1 MSSGFY
7 KCRAADETIK
17 CGFMP
22 TSLDSRSHSKLR
34 LRSLDSGEIVDCNK
48 IGGSHP
54 NNHSIKVEG
63 VKFEPTKGKYAIGV
77 IVGESSTMSVHPVST
92 FAVQALV
99 NDAIIRDDEGS
110 QSTQSFLE
118 KRKELINTYAP
129 VKKQRQLRA
138 AVNALVSDEKIEG
151 FQESVESMREAL
163 VDQEKPDT
171 NNETIGVIGQ
181 MRQLLPP
188 FDLTATTPDGI
199 YDFGSLFPESLLV
212 SLDVSDAESACAAV
226 YKWINEDFPASTT
239 DDDILKEVKSMHSI
253 KQISR
258 LFISSR
264 HHKKKGFAKLLNILI
279 SLLSLYKIKRKK
291 NWTAWDIYANEP
303 LAARLAELY
312 SFESKVGGQIDREGV
327 NKLFSHICLFI
338 LRLTPS
344 WEFDFSDLKVDL
356 NCQAKEILSIL
367 GFCGITVKSTANR
380 AGLIGTLKAP
390 LTVQT
395 SFGGSAKKGKGGKGS
410 K

>member
-1 MSSGFY
+1 MSRGSY
-7 KCRAADETIK
+7 KCRAADEVIQ

-34 LRSLDSGEIVDCNK
+34 LKSLDSNGILDSHR

-63 VKFEPTKGKYAIGV
+63 AKFEPSKGKYAIGV
-77 IVGESSTMSVHPVST
+77 ITGDSTTMKIHPASPYAIQT
-92 FAVQALV
+92 LV
-99 NDAIIRDDEGS
+99 NDAIIRDGEES

-151 FQESVESMREAL
+151 FQESVETMREAL
-163 VDQEKPDT
+163 VDQEKPET
-171 NNETIGVIGQ
+171 NNETTGIIGQ

-188 FDLTATTPDGI
+188 FNLAATTPEGI
-199 YDFGSLFPESLLV
+199 YDFGSLFPETLLG
-212 SLDVSDAESACAAV
+212 SLDMSVEESACAAV
-226 YKWINEDFPASTT
+226 YKWINEDFPASTS
-239 DDDILKEVKSMHSI
+239 DDDMLKEVKSMHTI
-253 KQISR
+253 KQMSR
-258 LFISSR
+258 VFVTSR
-264 HHKKKGFAKLLNILI
+264 HQKKKGFAKLLNILI
-279 SLLSLYKIKRKK
+279 SLLSLYKLRRRR

-303 LAARLAELY
+303 LATRIAELY
-312 SFESKVGGQIDREGV
+312 TVEQKVGGQIDREGA

-338 LRLTPS
+338 LRMTPH
-344 WEFDFSDLKVDL
+344 WEFDFSDLKIDL

-380 AGLIGTLKAP
+380 AGIIGTLKAP
-390 LTVQT
+390 LVVQT
-395 SFGGSAKKGKGGKGS
+395 SFGSAKRGKGGKGS